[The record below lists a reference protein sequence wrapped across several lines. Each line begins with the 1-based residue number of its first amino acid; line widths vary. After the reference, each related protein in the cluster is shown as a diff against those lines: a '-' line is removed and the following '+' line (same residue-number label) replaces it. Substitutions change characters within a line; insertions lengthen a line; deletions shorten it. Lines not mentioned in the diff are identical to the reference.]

1 MNEHDKTVL
10 TIAKDLLQKGSTE
23 IEIGEKVKMRMKIC
37 LKLKELFPE
46 SKIFTKVNNYKVEFL
61 KGGCAI
67 V

>member
-23 IEIGEKVKMRMKIC
+23 IEIGEKVKTKVKIC
-37 LKLKELFPE
+37 LELKKLFPK

-61 KGGCAI
+61 KEGRAI